1 MLQGDQIA
9 ENECATV
16 LPINPSKFSGWNSGQ
31 VDLNEL
37 PNSCMVTPT
46 MVGYSGRLDQ
56 NLNTLLT
63 TRLAVLCMKYFPKA
77 SAGSV

>member
-1 MLQGDQIA
+1 M

-16 LPINPSKFSGWNSGQ
+16 LPINPPKFSGWNSGR

-37 PNSCMVTPT
+37 LSSCMVTPT
-46 MVGYSGRLDQ
+46 MVGYSSRLEFKYL

-63 TRLAVLCMKYFPKA
+63 TRLVVLCMKYFPKA
-77 SAGSV
+77 SVGSV